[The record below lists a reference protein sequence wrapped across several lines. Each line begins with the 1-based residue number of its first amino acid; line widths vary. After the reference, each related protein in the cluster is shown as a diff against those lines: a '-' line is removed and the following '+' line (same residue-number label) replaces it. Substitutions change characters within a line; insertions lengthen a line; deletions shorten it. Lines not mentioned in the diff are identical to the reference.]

1 GANVIKQIESIVNAQ
16 IPVMGHLGLT
26 PQSVN
31 SFGGFKVQGITS
43 EAAKQLI
50 EDAKLIEKAGAFSIV
65 LEGVPAKISEI
76 ITNSISIPTIGIGAG
91 INCDGQILIY
101 QDMLGIF
108 EDFVPKFVKQYA
120 NVGDI

>member
-1 GANVIKQIESIVNAQ
+1 ESIVNAQ

-76 ITNSISIPTIGIGAG
+76 ITNSISIPTI
-91 INCDGQILIY
+91 
-101 QDMLGIF
+101 
-108 EDFVPKFVKQYA
+108 
-120 NVGDI
+120 